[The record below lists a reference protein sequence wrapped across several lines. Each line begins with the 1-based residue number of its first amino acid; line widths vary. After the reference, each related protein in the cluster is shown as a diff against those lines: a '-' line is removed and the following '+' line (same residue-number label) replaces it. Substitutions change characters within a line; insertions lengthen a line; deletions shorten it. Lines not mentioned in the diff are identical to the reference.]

1 MEGRKS
7 DEMKIKVDSR
17 DFSRTV
23 EFKGK
28 NIGELLK
35 KLKLNPENFV
45 LSKNN
50 EIVLEDE
57 KSSSYL
63 YFD

>member
-1 MEGRKS
+1 
-7 DEMKIKVDSR
+7 MKIKVDSR
-17 DFSRTV
+17 DFRKTV

-28 NIGELLK
+28 NMGELLK
-35 KLKLNPENFV
+35 KMKLNPENFV

-57 KSSSYL
+57 KLKSGDNVKLFPVISGG
-63 YFD
+63 

>member
-1 MEGRKS
+1 
-7 DEMKIKVDSR
+7 MKIKVDSR

-57 KSSSYL
+57 KLKSGDNVKLFPVISGG
-63 YFD
+63 

>member
-1 MEGRKS
+1 
-7 DEMKIKVDSR
+7 MKIKVESR
-17 DFSRTV
+17 DFSKTV

-28 NIGELLK
+28 TIGELLK
-35 KLKLNPENFV
+35 KMKLNPENFV

-57 KSSSYL
+57 RLKSGDKVKLFPVISGG
-63 YFD
+63 